1 MTQELAL
8 FPLNQVLY
16 PGGGLPLRVFELR
29 YRRLLEECGRTQP
42 FGLVRIRYGQEVG
55 DAAFPYDIG
64 CAAYVVQRVAL
75 VDGSLA
81 IEVVGDRR
89 FRIASLRVE
98 EDGLTRA
105 AVEWLPPDPW
115 VTVPSHLKPV
125 ADSFSECGERIEDA
139 GSLAWR
145 LAEALPM
152 SLDEQ
157 QRLLE
162 ENDPAL
168 RLHRVKDWLM
178 RHPDDFVA

>member
-1 MTQELAL
+1 MNTELAL

-29 YRRLLEECGRTQP
+29 YRRLLEECARNRP
-42 FGLVRIRYGQEVG
+42 FGLVRIRYGREVG
-55 DAAFPYDIG
+55 DPAFPYDIG

-75 VDGSLA
+75 ADGSLA

-89 FRIASLRVE
+89 FRIQSLRVE

-105 AVEWLPPDPW
+105 DVAWLPPDPW
-115 VTVPSHLKPV
+115 VAVPAHLQPV
-125 ADSFSECGERIEDA
+125 ADSFSECGDRILDA
-139 GSLAWR
+139 GTLAWR

-162 ENDPAL
+162 EDDPTL

-178 RHPDDFVA
+178 RHPDELAG